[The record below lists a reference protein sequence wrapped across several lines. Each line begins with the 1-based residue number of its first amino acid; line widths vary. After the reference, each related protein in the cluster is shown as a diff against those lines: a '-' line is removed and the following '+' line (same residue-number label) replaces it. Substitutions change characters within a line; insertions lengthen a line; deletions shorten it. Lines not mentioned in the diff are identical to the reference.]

1 MKLKFLLF
9 ALVLSEVKNAELQ
22 KRVSGFER
30 ITAGLAD
37 EVDRQSKKIK
47 LLRRKRYKKS
57 NSLELV
63 A

>member
-22 KRVSGFER
+22 KRIDGFEN
-30 ITAGLAD
+30 ITASLAS
-37 EVDRQSKKIK
+37 EVDRKSKEIK
-47 LLRRKRYKKS
+47 QIKQGRYKKPS
-57 NSLELV
+57 SLQLV